1 MAQVLIPDEIR
12 EKLLENGRRTAAGED
27 IDPVP
32 VVKLFMPGTGWT
44 WLLTELNPDQ
54 PDIAF
59 GLATN
64 GTEDPEYGYVSISEI
79 TSVKNRMGL
88 GVERDEWFTPK
99 GPLSEYAMR
108 DAASFAL

>member
-1 MAQVLIPDEIR
+1 MAQVLIPQDAYNQMID
-12 EKLLENGRRTAAGED
+12 NGRRSAAGEE
-27 IDPVP
+27 IDPLP

-44 WLLTELNPDQ
+44 WLLTEINPEQ
-54 PDIAF
+54 PDVAF

-64 GTEDPEYGYVSISEI
+64 GIEDPEYGYVSLSEI

-99 GPLSEYAMR
+99 GPLSEYAKR
-108 DAASFAL
+108 DAASFTL

>member
-1 MAQVLIPDEIR
+1 MAQVLITEDQMKQLI
-12 EKLLENGRRTAAGED
+12 ENGRRTAAGD
-27 IDPVP
+27 QIDPEP

-44 WLLTELNPDQ
+44 WLFTEVDPEN

-59 GLATN
+59 GLATD
-64 GTEDPEYGYVSISEI
+64 GIEDPEYGYTSISEI

-99 GPLSEYAMR
+99 GPLSEYAKR
-108 DAASFAL
+108 DAASFTL